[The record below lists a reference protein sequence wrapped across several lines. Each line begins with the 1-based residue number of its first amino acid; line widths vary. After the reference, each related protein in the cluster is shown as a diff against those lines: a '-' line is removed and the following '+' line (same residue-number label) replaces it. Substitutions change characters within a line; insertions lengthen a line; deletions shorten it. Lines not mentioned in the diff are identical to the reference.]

1 VQELAL
7 WLDQYELADR
17 YVVRG
22 WWKRGDRIVINPTAR
37 AELLGRKRGQN

>member
-1 VQELAL
+1 MQELAL

>member
-7 WLDQYELADR
+7 WLDQYKLADR

-22 WWKRGDRIVINPTAR
+22 WWKRGDRIVINPDVR
-37 AELLGRKRGQN
+37 AELLGLQ